1 MLRPYKGFSLHLFRC
16 SQGGMLIRLHG
27 LPSMSPDDKQFEKTP
42 GSSEGGAVQ
51 KMSRLTNQSTLAFE
65 LPFTFVGTI
74 AVGGLIGFYLDK
86 WLHTDPW
93 LMVVFGGFGFVAG
106 VVEIG
111 RRLRPGK
118 SSDGGGNG

>member
-1 MLRPYKGFSLHLFRC
+1 MPCPYKECARHLFPWSRGC
-16 SQGGMLIRLHG
+16 ILNYLCG
-27 LPSMSPDDKQFEKTP
+27 LPDMSPDDKQSEETP
-42 GSSEGGAVQ
+42 GSSERGTVQ
-51 KMSRLTNQSTLAFE
+51 KISRLTNQSTMAFE

-74 AVGGLIGFYLDK
+74 AVGGVIGYYLDK

>member
-1 MLRPYKGFSLHLFRC
+1 MPYEERAGHLFRC
-16 SQGGMLIRLHG
+16 FPGGMLIRLRS
-27 LPSMSPDDKQFEKTP
+27 LLNMSPDDDKQSEETP
-42 GSSEGGAVQ
+42 GSSERGTVQ
-51 KMSRLTNQSTLAFE
+51 KISRLTNQSTMAFE

-74 AVGGLIGFYLDK
+74 AVGGVIGYYLDK

-93 LMVVFGGFGFVAG
+93 MMVVFGGFGFVAG

-118 SSDGGGNG
+118 SNDGSGNG

>member
-1 MLRPYKGFSLHLFRC
+1 LFPWPLGC
-16 SQGGMLIRLHG
+16 ILNYLYA
-27 LPSMSPDDKQFEKTP
+27 LPNMSPDDKQSEETP
-42 GSSEGGAVQ
+42 GSSERGTVQ
-51 KMSRLTNQSTLAFE
+51 KISRLTNQSTMAFE

-74 AVGGLIGFYLDK
+74 AVGGLIGYYLDK

-118 SSDGGGNG
+118 SHDGGRNS

>member
-1 MLRPYKGFSLHLFRC
+1 MVRPYKGWWRNLFWGLR
-16 SQGGMLIRLHG
+16 GGMLIHLCS
-27 LPSMSPDDKQFEKTP
+27 LLCMSPDDKQFEAP
-42 GSSEGGAVQ
+42 PRASERGTVQ
-51 KMSRLTNQSTLAFE
+51 KIRRLTNQSTMAFE

-74 AVGGLIGFYLDK
+74 VVGGLIGYYLDK

-118 SSDGGGNG
+118 PSDDDGSA

>member
-1 MLRPYKGFSLHLFRC
+1 
-16 SQGGMLIRLHG
+16 
-27 LPSMSPDDKQFEKTP
+27 MSPDEKRSERTP
-42 GSSEGGAVQ
+42 GSNQNGSLQ
-51 KMSRLTNQSTLAFE
+51 KVSRLANQSTLAFE

-74 AVGGLIGFYLDK
+74 AVGGLIGYYLDK

-93 LMVVFGGFGFVAG
+93 MMVVFGGFGFVAG